1 MFIISFLYF
10 RAPITRVSD
19 LVVFVVCCSLCE
31 AKERPTVDWKIG
43 NTVTTTLLLVK
54 VFLLSRSTQLN
65 YITECL
71 KTFDRSLVLN
81 I

>member
-19 LVVFVVCCSLCE
+19 LVVFVVCCSLWE
-31 AKERPTVDWKIG
+31 AKERPTVDWKRG

-54 VFLLSRSTQLN
+54 VFLLGSTQLN

-71 KTFDRSLVLN
+71 KTFDRSLALN

>member
-19 LVVFVVCCSLCE
+19 LVDFVVCCSLWE
-31 AKERPTVDWKIG
+31 AKERPTVDWKRG

-54 VFLLSRSTQLN
+54 VFLLGSTQLN
-65 YITECL
+65 YITESL
-71 KTFDRSLVLN
+71 KIFDRSLAMN

>member
-10 RAPITRVSD
+10 RASITRVSD
-19 LVVFVVCCSLCE
+19 LVVFVVCCSLWE
-31 AKERPTVDWKIG
+31 AKERPTVDWKRD

-54 VFLLSRSTQLN
+54 VLCSVSTQSN

-71 KTFDRSLVLN
+71 KTFDRYLALS

>member
-19 LVVFVVCCSLCE
+19 LVVCCSLWE
-31 AKERPTVDWKIG
+31 AKERPTVDWKRG

-54 VFLLSRSTQLN
+54 VFLLGSTQLN

-71 KTFDRSLVLN
+71 KTFDRSLALN